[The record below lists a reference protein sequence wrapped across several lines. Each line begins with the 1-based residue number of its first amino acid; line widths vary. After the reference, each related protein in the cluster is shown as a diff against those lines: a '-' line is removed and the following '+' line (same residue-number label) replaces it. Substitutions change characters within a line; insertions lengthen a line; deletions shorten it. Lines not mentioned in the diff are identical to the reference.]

1 MSMVPSLR
9 LTIARL
15 GVLAGTPSNLVR
27 LRLPAR
33 LMVLIES
40 TLTEKI
46 FSTASLIWSCSSG
59 VHQEGV
65 LARLVDQAVALFRN
79 DGCKHDVARV
89 FDGGC
94 THGILLV
101 LCHCLVSN
109 ECFVGSLGE
118 DNVIGN
124 ENVVGVQLVCVQNV
138 NIREVAHG
146 ECGNIVGALDDD
158 EQVLALG
165 DTSQRCQCGA
175 GGRPGAATSSA
186 TTWMR
191 PLQARSKAPR
201 SAAAIIFLGV
211 RWL

>member
-1 MSMVPSLR
+1 M
-9 LTIARL
+9 
-15 GVLAGTPSNLVR
+15 R

-46 FSTASLIWSCSSG
+46 FSTASLISVLFEQ

-65 LARLVDQAVALFRN
+65 LALVDQAVALFRD
-79 DGCKHDVARV
+79 DGCKHDVARSLMV
-89 FDGGC
+89 AAL
-94 THGILLV
+94 TWHPPRSLH
-101 LCHCLVSN
+101 LCQQRMLRS
-109 ECFVGSLGE
+109 SLGE
-118 DNVIGN
+118 DYVVGN

-146 ECGNIVGALDDD
+146 ECSNIVGALDDN

-165 DTSQRCQCGA
+165 DTAQGCQCCA

-191 PLQARSKAPR
+191 PLRARSESAPR